1 MLTKSTVAREPQNQV
16 QFDTYKEKGGVV
28 LGPYTSHIWRG
39 DPRHMC
45 FLFSRYKFVSKMLTH
60 KDRVLEIGCGDS
72 IGTHIVLQTV
82 GSVHGLDFEPIVI
95 EDAKARNEYGDR
107 CTFSTHDMTTGPIKP
122 EFDAAFALDVIEHIQ
137 PALED
142 KFVSNIAQSLKAEGI
157 LILGTPNV
165 TAHEYASEGSRLGHV
180 NLKSGDTMRI
190 TLANHFQNVFVFSMN
205 DEVVHT
211 GFTPMAHYIIGIGVG
226 RK

>member
-1 MLTKSTVAREPQNQV
+1 MQTAQVAKEPQNQG
-16 QFDTYKEKGGVV
+16 QFDTYNVKGGYTF
-28 LGPYTSHIWRG
+28 GPYTSHIWRH

-45 FLFSRYKFVSKMLTH
+45 FLFSRYKFVSKMLAG

-72 IGTHIVLQTV
+72 VGTPIVLQTV

-95 EDAKARNEYGDR
+95 EDAQKRNEMGDR
-107 CTFSTHDMTTGPIKP
+107 CTYSIHDMTTGPLKP
-122 EFDAAFALDVIEHIQ
+122 EFDAAFSLDVIEHIP

-142 KFVSNIAQSLKAEGI
+142 KYVGNIAASLKQDGI
-157 LILGTPNV
+157 AILGTPNV
-165 TAHEYASEGSRLGHV
+165 TAHAYASEGSRLGHI
-180 NLKSGDTMRI
+180 NLKSGDTMRA
-190 TLANHFQNVFVFSMN
+190 TLSKFFQNVFVFSMN

-211 GFTPMAHYIIGIGVG
+211 GFTPMAHYIIGVGVG